1 MGGLLSRTHPSSLF
15 GSAFWAVLILAS
27 VVLTPLASAQTRV
40 VTIAPES
47 PADVR
52 FNDLLEILK
61 GALDRT
67 VPDYGSYSLEQAPVQ
82 MSAARAIEQLERHG
96 LVNVVWSSTSVER
109 EKKFLT
115 IRIPLR
121 KGLLGYRV
129 CLINAKD
136 QARIDQVRTLDDLRK
151 LTVGQGT
158 GWADVAIYNA
168 EGIPVTTAAYAGLF
182 DMVSAGRFDLFPRG
196 LSEVFREF
204 ALLSPR
210 LPGLAID
217 RHLLLYY
224 PWPYYFFFN
233 RDDAR
238 LAARIEAGLK
248 MMRADGSFDAI
259 FHKYNDD
266 WIAAADI
273 KNRVVIRLNNP
284 LLPPDTPLD
293 DASLWFDPLKD

>member
-1 MGGLLSRTHPSSLF
+1 MQSRKHPSSLL
-15 GSAFWAVLILAS
+15 GSACWLILILVAPW
-27 VVLTPLASAQTRV
+27 LTPLASAQTRV

-47 PADVR
+47 PSDVR

-67 VPDYGSYSLEQAPVQ
+67 VPDYGPYSLEQAPVQ
-82 MSAARAIEQLERHG
+82 MSAARAIEQLERRG
-96 LVNVVWSSTSVER
+96 LVNIVWSSTSVER
-109 EKKFLT
+109 ERKFLA

-136 QARIDQVRTLDDLRK
+136 QGRIDQVRTLDDLRK

-158 GWADVAIYNA
+158 GWADVAIYA
-168 EGIPVTTAAYAGLF
+168 GEGIPVITAAYGGLF
-182 DMVSAGRFDLFPRG
+182 DMVSARRFDLFPRG

-204 ALLSPR
+204 ALHGPR

-233 RDDAR
+233 RDDAP
-238 LAARIEAGLK
+238 LAARIETGLR

-273 KNRVVIRLNNP
+273 KNRVIIRLNNP

-293 DASLWFDPLKD
+293 DPSLWFDPLKD

>member
-1 MGGLLSRTHPSSLF
+1 LLSRKRFSSLPN
-15 GSAFWAVLILAS
+15 SVCRLALIFAAIL
-27 VVLTPLASAQTRV
+27 LTSLASAETRV

-47 PADVR
+47 PSDVR

-67 VPDYGSYSLEQAPVQ
+67 SAEYGPYSLEQAPVQ

-96 LVNVVWSSTSVER
+96 LVNVVWSSTSIDR

-129 CLINAKD
+129 CLIDAKN
-136 QARIDQVRTLDDLRK
+136 QGRIDHVQTLDDLRK

-158 GWADVAIYNA
+158 GWADVAVYGA
-168 EGIPVTTAAYAGLF
+168 EGVPVTTAAYGGLF

-204 ALLSPR
+204 AVNGPR

-224 PWPYYFFFN
+224 RWPYYFFFN

-273 KNRVVIRLNNP
+273 RHRVIIRLNNP

-293 DASLWFDPLKD
+293 DPSLWFDPLKD

>member
-1 MGGLLSRTHPSSLF
+1 MHPYSLLRSVGRAALF
-15 GSAFWAVLILAS
+15 LAATL
-27 VVLTPLASAQTRV
+27 LTSPASAETRV

-47 PADVR
+47 ASDVR
-52 FNDLLEILK
+52 FNDLLEILR

-67 VPDYGSYSLEQAPVQ
+67 VPGYGPYTLEQAPVQ
-82 MSAARAIEQLERHG
+82 MSAARAIEQLESHG
-96 LVNVVWSSTSVER
+96 LINVVWSSTSTER
-109 EKKFLT
+109 ERKFLT

-129 CLINAKD
+129 CLINAND
-136 QARIDQVRTLDDLRK
+136 QERINQVQTLADLRK
-151 LTVGQGT
+151 LTIGQGT
-158 GWADVAIYNA
+158 GWADLAIYA
-168 EGIPVTTAAYAGLF
+168 SERIPVMTAAYGGLF

-204 ALLSPR
+204 ALQSPR

-233 RDDAR
+233 RDDAQ
-238 LAARIEAGLK
+238 LKARIEAGLK

-259 FHKYNDD
+259 FHKYNDP

-273 KNRVVIRLNNP
+273 KHRVIFRLNNP

-293 DASLWFDPLKD
+293 DASLWYDPLKD

>member
-1 MGGLLSRTHPSSLF
+1 MGPFRRGDIGLRSLRSVGCLAFLLAALLVTSS
-15 GSAFWAVLILAS
+15 AAAE
-27 VVLTPLASAQTRV
+27 TRV
-40 VTIAPES
+40 VTIAPETPS
-47 PADVR
+47 DRR
-52 FNDLLEILK
+52 FEDLLEILK

-67 VPDYGSYSLEQAPVQ
+67 VPEYGAYVLEQAPIQ

-96 LVNVVWSSTSVER
+96 LINVAWSSTSVER

-129 CLINAKD
+129 CLISAQNQD
-136 QARIDQVRTLDDLRK
+136 RIDQVQTLADLRD

-158 GWADVAIYNA
+158 GWADIAIYNA
-168 EGIPVTTAAYAGLF
+168 EHIPVMTASYGGLF
-182 DMVSAGRFDLFPRG
+182 DMVSAKRFDLFPRG

-204 ALLSPR
+204 ATNGPR

-233 RDDAR
+233 RDDVR
-238 LAARIEAGLK
+238 LKMRIEAGLK

-259 FHKYNDD
+259 FHKYNDE

-273 KNRVVIRLNNP
+273 KHRLIIRLNNP
-284 LLPPDTPLD
+284 LLPPETPLD
-293 DASLWFDPLKD
+293 DPSLWYDPLKD

>member
-1 MGGLLSRTHPSSLF
+1 MLTT
-15 GSAFWAVLILAS
+15 ATALA
-27 VVLTPLASAQTRV
+27 PFAAAQTRV

-47 PADVR
+47 PSDVR

-67 VPDYGSYSLEQAPVQ
+67 VPDYGPYSLEQAPVQ

-96 LVNVVWSSTSVER
+96 LVNVVWSSTSIDR

-121 KGLLGYRV
+121 KGLLGYRI
-129 CLINAKD
+129 CLINAKE
-136 QARIDQVRTLDDLRK
+136 QARINRVQTLDDLRK

-158 GWADVAIYNA
+158 GWADVSIYNA
-168 EGIPVTTAAYAGLF
+168 EGIPVTTAAYGGLF
-182 DMVSAGRFDLFPRG
+182 DMVGAGRFDLFPRG

-204 ALLSPR
+204 ALHGPR

-224 PWPYYFFFN
+224 PWPYYFLFN
-233 RDDAR
+233 RDDPG
-238 LAARIEAGLK
+238 LAARIEVGLK

-273 KNRVVIRLNNP
+273 KHRVVIRLNNP
-284 LLPPDTPLD
+284 LLPPETPLD
-293 DASLWFDPLKD
+293 DPTLWFDPLKD

>member
-1 MGGLLSRTHPSSLF
+1 MRRLAGWSALFLAALLFPCF
-15 GSAFWAVLILAS
+15 
-27 VVLTPLASAQTRV
+27 ASAETRV

-47 PADVR
+47 PSDVR
-52 FNDLLEILK
+52 FNDLLEILR

-67 VPDYGSYSLEQAPVQ
+67 VPAYGPYSLEQAPVQ

-96 LVNVVWSSTSVER
+96 LVNIVWSSTSVER
-109 EKKFLT
+109 ERKFLT

-121 KGLLGYRV
+121 KGLLGYRI
-129 CLINAKD
+129 CLINAQD
-136 QARIDQVRTLDDLRK
+136 QARLDRVQTLADLRTL
-151 LTVGQGT
+151 TIGQGT
-158 GWADVAIYNA
+158 GWADVAIYAA

-182 DMVSAGRFDLFPRG
+182 GMVSARRFDLFPRG
-196 LSEVFREF
+196 ISEVFREF
-204 ALLSPR
+204 ALQGPQ

-233 RDDAR
+233 RDDPA
-238 LAARIEAGLK
+238 LAARIETGLR

-273 KNRVVIRLNNP
+273 KHRVIIRLNNP
-284 LLPPDTPLD
+284 LLPPETPLD
-293 DASLWFDPLKD
+293 DPSLWYDPLKD

>member
-1 MGGLLSRTHPSSLF
+1 MLSGKHPSSLLR
-15 GSAFWAVLILAS
+15 SALWLVLMLTTATALA
-27 VVLTPLASAQTRV
+27 PFAAAQTRV

-47 PADVR
+47 PSDVR

-67 VPDYGSYSLEQAPVQ
+67 VPDYGPYSLEQAPVQ

-96 LVNVVWSSTSVER
+96 LVNVVWSSTSIDR

-121 KGLLGYRV
+121 KGLLGYRI
-129 CLINAKD
+129 CLINAKE
-136 QARIDQVRTLDDLRK
+136 QARINRVQTLDDLRK

-158 GWADVAIYNA
+158 GWADVSIYNA
-168 EGIPVTTAAYAGLF
+168 EGIPVTTAAYGGLF
-182 DMVSAGRFDLFPRG
+182 DMVGAGRFDLFPRG

-204 ALLSPR
+204 ALHGPR

-233 RDDAR
+233 RDDPG
-238 LAARIEAGLK
+238 LAARIEVGLK

-273 KNRVVIRLNNP
+273 KHRVVIRLNNP
-284 LLPPDTPLD
+284 LLPPETPLD
-293 DASLWFDPLKD
+293 DPTLWFDPLKD